1 MSKHHW
7 IKSIETIPGLD
18 LINLKNGQMI
28 GISSETICLYEDRD
42 GNMEDGTMEWCKE
55 WDSSKSMQFMV
66 VMWGEDEVAVV
77 NMKDNSDYFD
87 RHDYYCSD
95 IFKIFD
101 LEPGQSV
108 SVSNKRVVIRTK

>member
-18 LINLKNGQMI
+18 LINLKNGQTI

-55 WDSSKSMQFMV
+55 WDSSKSMQFM
-66 VMWGEDEVAVV
+66 
-77 NMKDNSDYFD
+77 
-87 RHDYYCSD
+87 
-95 IFKIFD
+95 IFD